1 MAINVAAG
9 YPQLSGTMVPNS
21 VWSGKLLVK
30 FYESTVLN
38 DISNTDYE
46 GEIKKMGDKVEIR
59 TTPSITIRDYVKGQ
73 DLQDE
78 TPDPDNVTLEIDRA
92 KYFSFIVDDIDK
104 FQSDIDFVEDW
115 ATDASEQMKISTDT
129 TVLQNIY
136 ADAAAANEGATAGR
150 ISADINLGTTAS
162 PKQLAKTDIIDW
174 IVDLGT
180 VLDEQN
186 APEEG
191 RWLVLPSALCG
202 LLKKSDLKDASLTG
216 DTVSV
221 VRNGRLGMIDRFTIY
236 KSNLLARETTGN
248 KPYHVLAGQKKALS
262 FAAQIVKTRMIE
274 SEHTFGSKVQGLNVY
289 GFDVLKPE
297 ALVHS
302 VVYK

>member
-1 MAINVAAG
+1 MAISTAAG

-30 FYESTVLN
+30 FYEACVLAE
-38 DISNTDYE
+38 ISNTDYE
-46 GEIKKMGDKVEIR
+46 GEIKKMGDKVIIR

-78 TPDPDNVTLEIDRA
+78 TPDPENTELEIDRA

-136 ADAAAANEGATAGR
+136 ADADASNEGATAGR
-150 ISADINLGTTAS
+150 ISGDINLGTTAS
-162 PKQLAKTDIIDW
+162 PYQVTKTNVLEW
-174 IVDLGT
+174 IVDMGT
-180 VLDEQN
+180 VLDEAN
-186 APEEG
+186 VPEEN
-191 RWLVLPSALCG
+191 RWLVLPASLCG
-202 LLKKSDLKDASLTG
+202 LIKKSDLKDASLTG
-216 DTVSV
+216 DGVSV

-248 KPYHVLAGQKKALS
+248 KPYHVLAGQRKALS
-262 FAAQIVKTRMIE
+262 FASQIVKTRMIE

-289 GFDVLKPE
+289 GFDVLKPD